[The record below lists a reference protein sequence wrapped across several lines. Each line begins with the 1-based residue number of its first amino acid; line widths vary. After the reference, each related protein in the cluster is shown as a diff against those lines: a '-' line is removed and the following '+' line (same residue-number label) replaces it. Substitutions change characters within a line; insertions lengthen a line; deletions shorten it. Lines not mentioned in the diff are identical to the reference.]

1 MSKETD
7 HSITS
12 SNIKIVD
19 KKRLYFV
26 HLNINDILTKVEQL
40 RSLLINSNI
49 FVLRKT
55 ETKLYNTVNN
65 EEVATDGYNLIRP
78 DRNRKGWGIASC
90 IKPSLSFNY
99 YGSLSKNI
107 ENILINILLTK
118 SKPIHWWLSHCV
130 ERINFSR

>member
-1 MSKETD
+1 MIRHCDKCETVIVNRDSLELSRNLPFHQVMSKETD

-55 ETKLYNTVNN
+55 ETKVYNTVNN

-78 DRNRKGWGIASC
+78 DRNRKG
-90 IKPSLSFNY
+90 
-99 YGSLSKNI
+99 
-107 ENILINILLTK
+107 
-118 SKPIHWWLSHCV
+118 
-130 ERINFSR
+130 